1 MARSHARRYE
11 ASPRISPEA
20 SYTIGR
26 VAGYY
31 PLYLFVQVLFGAMF
45 IFADVTYNGPV
56 STFFHGIITMTLSQ
70 AWFPLHAELW
80 NAPTWFLS
88 ALTFAMLVL
97 PYALPPLAKMRTGA
111 LRKTMLA
118 LMAVSLMAK
127 VGYSYDLN
135 CWGIMEGVTPPKLMP
150 NIVYFNSMR
159 FNPFYA
165 LLEVLMGVVAARMVM
180 TESQEETDKS
190 AKSGM
195 PPAVLAV
202 AMVAGMWTRAAGLV
216 AINDML
222 FRGLFFIPLFT
233 WFCIRVHKVTVAS
246 GGAPKA
252 SLTRL
257 LAAKPL
263 QYLGSI
269 SFAIFMVHGPL
280 GQVFY
285 KKIIAT
291 KLWGVV
297 FTKHPWFFP
306 YWCILVL
313 LSAAALQKFFVEN
326 KQVQA
331 ATKTATKKI
340 QGWLA

>member
-1 MARSHARRYE
+1 ME
-11 ASPRISPEA
+11 
-20 SYTIGR
+20 IGR
-26 VAGYY
+26 
-31 PLYLFVQVLFGAMF
+31 
-45 IFADVTYNGPV
+45 I
-56 STFFHGIITMTLSQ
+56 
-70 AWFPLHAELW
+70 
-80 NAPTWFLS
+80 
-88 ALTFAMLVL
+88 
-97 PYALPPLAKMRTGA
+97 
-111 LRKTMLA
+111 
-118 LMAVSLMAK
+118 
-127 VGYSYDLN
+127 
-135 CWGIMEGVTPPKLMP
+135 
-150 NIVYFNSMR
+150 
-159 FNPFYA
+159 
-165 LLEVLMGVVAARMVM
+165 
-180 TESQEETDKS
+180 
-190 AKSGM
+190 
-195 PPAVLAV
+195 
-202 AMVAGMWTRAAGLV
+202 
-216 AINDML
+216 
-222 FRGLFFIPLFT
+222 
-233 WFCIRVHKVTVAS
+233 
-246 GGAPKA
+246 
-252 SLTRL
+252 TRL